1 MTSKKTVTKPVNSAV
16 SNRTTDGN
24 APVMPSRLT
33 SKQPTNKGTTK
44 EAFDREMAR
53 MKEENAKA
61 LERNKD
67 LMDEISEL
75 KEENCQLTK
84 RFDEAIKERSA
95 AESALAEVREVSDK
109 RIAETQET
117 ADARVAEAKETADA
131 EIAKAKETADAE
143 IAKAKEEFDNKLDD
157 LAKKLEVA
165 NNTIERKDIQ
175 LADINGKCEKQA
187 KTLAEK
193 QVELSDATEKI
204 RELETKVSQL
214 KTSSIILGIFAILAA
229 ILFTASLM

>member
-95 AESALAEVREVSDK
+95 AESVLAEVREVSDK

-117 ADARVAEAKETADA
+117 ADA
-131 EIAKAKETADAE
+131 E
-143 IAKAKEEFDNKLDD
+143 IAKAKEEFGNKLND

-204 RELETKVSQL
+204 RELETKASQL

-229 ILFTASLM
+229 ILFTASLMQ

>member
-16 SNRTTDGN
+16 SNRTTDGT

-33 SKQPTNKGTTK
+33 PKQPTNKGTTK

-95 AESALAEVREVSDK
+95 AESVLAEVREVSDK

-117 ADARVAEAKETADA
+117 ADA
-131 EIAKAKETADAE
+131 E
-143 IAKAKEEFDNKLDD
+143 IAKAKEEFGNKLND

>member
-16 SNRTTDGN
+16 SNRTTDGT
-24 APVMPSRLT
+24 AHVMPSRLT

-75 KEENCQLTK
+75 KEENCQLAK
-84 RFDEAIKERSA
+84 KLDE
-95 AESALAEVREVSDK
+95 
-109 RIAETQET
+109 
-117 ADARVAEAKETADA
+117 
-131 EIAKAKETADAE
+131 AKETADAE
-143 IAKAKEEFDNKLDD
+143 IAKAKEEFGNKLND
-157 LAKKLEVA
+157 LAKKLEAA
-165 NNTIERKDIQ
+165 NTTIERKDIQ

-204 RELETKVSQL
+204 RELETKASQL

-229 ILFTASLM
+229 ILFAASLM

>member
-16 SNRTTDGN
+16 SNRTTDGT

-33 SKQPTNKGTTK
+33 PKQPTNKGTTK

-75 KEENCQLTK
+75 KEENCQLGK
-84 RFDEAIKERSA
+84 KLDEATKERSA
-95 AESALAEVREVSDK
+95 AESVLAEVRE
-109 RIAETQET
+109 
-117 ADARVAEAKETADA
+117 
-131 EIAKAKETADAE
+131 
-143 IAKAKEEFDNKLDD
+143 EFGNKLND

>member
-95 AESALAEVREVSDK
+95 AESVLAEVREVSDK

-117 ADARVAEAKETADA
+117 ADA
-131 EIAKAKETADAE
+131 E
-143 IAKAKEEFDNKLDD
+143 IAKAKEEFGNKLND

-204 RELETKVSQL
+204 RELETKASQL

>member
-16 SNRTTDGN
+16 SNRTTDGT
-24 APVMPSRLT
+24 AHVMPSRLT

-53 MKEENAKA
+53 MREENAKA

-75 KEENCQLTK
+75 KEENSQLAK
-84 RFDEAIKERSA
+84 KLDEATKERSA
-95 AESALAEVREVSDK
+95 AESVLAEVRE
-109 RIAETQET
+109 
-117 ADARVAEAKETADA
+117 
-131 EIAKAKETADAE
+131 
-143 IAKAKEEFDNKLDD
+143 EFGNKLND

-165 NNTIERKDIQ
+165 NTTIERKDIQ

-204 RELETKVSQL
+204 RELETKASQL

-229 ILFTASLM
+229 ILFAASLM

>member
-16 SNRTTDGN
+16 SNRTTDGT

-95 AESALAEVREVSDK
+95 AESALAEVREEFGDK
-109 RIAETQET
+109 L
-117 ADARVAEAKETADA
+117 
-131 EIAKAKETADAE
+131 
-143 IAKAKEEFDNKLDD
+143 ND
-157 LAKKLEVA
+157 LTEKLEAA
-165 NNTIERKDIQ
+165 NTTIERKDIQ

-204 RELETKVSQL
+204 RELETKASQL

>member
-16 SNRTTDGN
+16 SNRTTDGT

-33 SKQPTNKGTTK
+33 PKQPTNKGTTK

-75 KEENCQLTK
+75 KEENCQLVK
-84 RFDEAIKERSA
+84 RFDDAIKERSA
-95 AESALAEVREVSDK
+95 
-109 RIAETQET
+109 

-131 EIAKAKETADAE
+131 EIAKAKE
-143 IAKAKEEFDNKLDD
+143 EFGNKLND

-204 RELETKVSQL
+204 RELETKASQL

>member
-16 SNRTTDGN
+16 SNRTTDGT

-33 SKQPTNKGTTK
+33 PKQPTNKGTTK

-75 KEENCQLTK
+75 KEENCQLGK
-84 RFDEAIKERSA
+84 KLDEATKERSA
-95 AESALAEVREVSDK
+95 AESVLAEVRE
-109 RIAETQET
+109 
-117 ADARVAEAKETADA
+117 
-131 EIAKAKETADAE
+131 
-143 IAKAKEEFDNKLDD
+143 EFGNKLDD

-165 NNTIERKDIQ
+165 NTTIERKDIQ

-204 RELETKVSQL
+204 RELETKASQL